1 MSRDKIHT
9 SSLNIRLSPVL
20 NDGLDSLAFNKGMN
34 KAEYVR
40 LLIQNDIE
48 KNK

>member
-9 SSLNIRLSPVL
+9 DNLNVRISPVL
-20 NDGLDSLAFNKGMN
+20 SEGLDALASMKGMN
-34 KAEYVR
+34 KAEYIR

>member
-1 MSRDKIHT
+1 MRDKIHT
-9 SSLNIRLSPVL
+9 ELLSVRISPVL
-20 NDGLDSLAFNKGMN
+20 SEGLDALASKKGMN
-34 KAEYVR
+34 KAEYIR

>member
-9 SSLNIRLSPVL
+9 ELLSVRISPTLNA
-20 NDGLDSLAFNKGMN
+20 GLDALASIKGMN
-34 KAEYVR
+34 KAEYIR

>member
-1 MSRDKIHT
+1 MRNKIQTELLGVRISPILLTQLDALAT
-9 SSLNIRLSPVL
+9 S
-20 NDGLDSLAFNKGMN
+20 KGMN
-34 KAEYVR
+34 KAEYIR

>member
-1 MSRDKIHT
+1 MRDKIHT
-9 SSLNIRLSPVL
+9 ELLSVRISPVL
-20 NDGLDSLAFNKGMN
+20 NDGLDVLASNKGMN
-34 KAEYVR
+34 KAEYIR